1 MCGIEFP
8 QKNLLITFL
17 LGHTALMSLPPLA
30 NKENYLNK
38 KPTYIKLFTIQL
50 QLLQVKTFLVT
61 YIFIVISF

>member
-38 KPTYIKLFTIQL
+38 KPTYIELFTI
-50 QLLQVKTFLVT
+50 QLLQVKTFLLT
-61 YIFIVISF
+61 YIFIVI